1 MNWVHMFEGMM
12 LAWTSIILVLL
23 AIGIYRDND
32 VRVPA
37 ILAGLQAIV
46 LSVVFVLGVFN
57 II

>member
-1 MNWVHMFEGMM
+1 MNWVHVFEAVM
-12 LAWTSIILVLL
+12 LAWTSIIVILL
-23 AIGIYRDND
+23 FTEDIEI
-32 VRVPA
+32 PA